1 MLLQDDKELTAD
13 TREDEEVFL
22 LSRTRPWLFAT
33 LVERYEKAFLR
44 RAERVLYN
52 KEDAQ
57 DAVQDTFVKLYSRA
71 AQFTP
76 QGAGSFRSW
85 AYTVLINTCLSLYQ
99 KRKRAGSVALSE
111 ELEAVLRDPESDAFR
126 LTEENRDHIE
136 SILSRMP
143 EQFSSVLRR
152 FFLEE
157 KSQEEIAREEGISV
171 GATKARVHRAKALF
185 RKLSDKLNSSTGTM
199 FA

>member
-1 MLLQDDKELTAD
+1 MLLED
-13 TREDEEVFL
+13 TIEKTPDEREDEELFL

-33 LVERYEKAFLR
+33 LVKRYEKAFLR
-44 RAERVLYN
+44 RAERVLLN

-71 AQFTP
+71 GQFTS
-76 QGAGSFRSW
+76 QGEGSFRSW

-99 KRKRAGSVALSE
+99 KRKRAGSIGLSE
-111 ELEAVLRDPESDAFR
+111 ELEAVLRDPASDSFR
-126 LTEENRDHIE
+126 MSEEQRDYIE
-136 SILSRMP
+136 SVLSRMP
-143 EQFSSVLRR
+143 ENLASILRR

-157 KSQEEIAREEGISV
+157 KTQEEIAREEGISI
-171 GATKARVHRAKALF
+171 GAAKVRVHRAKAIF
-185 RKLSDKLNSSTGTM
+185 RKVNEKINGAM